1 MKYGKAAVAVEGSPH
16 LRDEAFYR
24 ELVDNGLGFI
34 CTHDLAGTIIWVNAA
49 AAAALGYGQEE
60 MAGKPLT
67 RFMAKPERGTGD
79 YLASLAGKGQQEG
92 SIAVRTKAGQERL
105 WFFRNKVIRA
115 PGAVPYVIGHAVDI
129 TEKNRAEA
137 VVREAQARFRLMADS
152 APALI
157 WMADADKQ
165 NYYYNRCWLEFT
177 GRTLAE
183 EAGDGWRDGVFPDDL
198 ARLTSTF
205 DRAFAARLP
214 YSIEYRRRRADG
226 EFRWVLG
233 TGVPLYGP
241 DGRFEGY
248 IGTCVDITPQKNIEQ
263 RLREQAEL
271 LDLAQDAIMVVDMD
285 GQITFWNHGAERMYG
300 WGSVEALG
308 KLANELLRTEL
319 PLPRRVIEE
328 RVWSEGR
335 WAGQVTQRR
344 RNGES
349 MIIHS
354 QEVRKYVSRRPV
366 GTLIINTD
374 VTTQVK
380 ADEMR
385 QRFTAILEATTDAVS
400 IANEQGVLFYLN
412 KAGRELLGLSQIPPE
427 LGLQDR
433 RPAWAA
439 KLLIDL
445 AIPSAIQN
453 GVWAGETALLDQDG
467 DEVPVSEVLL
477 AHRSPEGVLQYFASV
492 ARDMT
497 ERHELERMK
506 DEFVSNVSH
515 ELRTPLTSIR
525 GALGMLASG
534 AIGDVTPKAK
544 RMLDIAVANSDRLV
558 RLINDILDIE
568 RMESGRIAMQKRA
581 VDVGEL
587 MINATDTMRAMAER
601 AGIAL
606 EVRPLSAVMQADAD
620 RMIQTFTNILSN
632 AIKFS
637 DKGSTVSFTAA
648 DEGADIIFSVR
659 DQGRGIPPEKLQTI
673 FGRFQQVDST
683 DAREKGGSGLGLAI
697 CHTIVEQHGGRIWA
711 ESDLHH
717 GSTFY
722 ISIPMGDFS
731 VVKPS
736 RASSVGSRGARR

>member
-1 MKYGKAAVAVEGSPH
+1 MKYERTAVIVEGSPH

-34 CTHDLAGTIIWVNAA
+34 CTHDLDGNIIWINAA
-49 AAAALGYGQEE
+49 AADALGYAQDQ
-60 MAGKPLT
+60 MAGESLL
-67 RFMAKPERGTGD
+67 RFIAVPERGIRD
-79 YLASLAGKGQQEG
+79 YLAPLEDQGRQEG
-92 SIAVRTKAGQERL
+92 SITVRTKAGEERL
-105 WFFRNKVIRA
+105 WFFRNRVIRV
-115 PGAVPYVIGHAVDI
+115 PGHEPYVIGHAVDI
-129 TEKNRAEA
+129 TDKSRSEA
-137 VVREAQARFRLMADS
+137 AGQEAQARFRLMADS

-157 WMADADKQ
+157 WMADAEKQ

-183 EAGDGWRDGVFPDDL
+183 EAGDGWRDGVHPEDL
-198 ARLTSTF
+198 DRLGSVF

-233 TGVPLYGP
+233 TGVPLYGL

-248 IGTCVDITPQKNIEQ
+248 IGTCVDITAQKTIEQ

-271 LDLAQDAIMVVDMD
+271 LDLAQDAIMVVDME
-285 GQITFWNHGAERMYG
+285 GQITFWNHGAERLYG
-300 WGSVEALG
+300 WSNGEAMG
-308 KLANELLRTEL
+308 KFAHQLLKTEL
-319 PLPRRVIEE
+319 PLPRQVIDE

-335 WAGQVTQRR
+335 WSGQVTQRR

-349 MIIHS
+349 MIVHS
-354 QEVRKYVSRRPV
+354 QEVRKYVSGRPV
-366 GTLIINTD
+366 GTLVINTD
-374 VTTQVK
+374 VTSRVK

-385 QRFTAILEATTDAVS
+385 QRFTAILEATVDAVS

-412 KAGRELLGLSQIPPE
+412 KAGRELLGFTQVPTNME
-427 LGLQDR
+427 LQDR
-433 RPAWAA
+433 RPTWAA
-439 KLLIDL
+439 QLLIDV
-445 AIPSAIQN
+445 AIPAAIQN
-453 GVWAGETALLDQDG
+453 GVWAGETALLDQNG

-477 AHRSPEGVLQYFASV
+477 AHRSPDGVLQYFASV

-534 AIGDVTPKAK
+534 AIGEMTPKAK
-544 RMLDIAVANSDRLV
+544 RMLDIAVSNSDRLV

-581 VDVGEL
+581 VDAGEL
-587 MINATDTMRAMAER
+587 MVNATETMRAMADR
-601 AGIAL
+601 AGVAL
-606 EVRPLSAVMQADAD
+606 EVRPVTAVMQADAD

-637 DKGSTVSFTAA
+637 ARGTTVMFTACE
-648 DEGADIIFSVR
+648 DGPNLIFSVR
-659 DQGRGIPPEKLQTI
+659 DEGRGIPVEKLQTI
-673 FGRFQQVDST
+673 FGRFQQVDSS

-697 CHTIVEQHGGRIWA
+697 CHTIVEQHAGRIWA
-711 ESDLHH
+711 ESALDQ

-722 ISIPMGDFS
+722 VSIPAGDFS
-731 VVKPS
+731 ATKPPRTS
-736 RASSVGSRGARR
+736 TMNARGARR